1 MKDTLKDVQSEPD
14 ERMLEIQKVGIKG
27 IRYPIYVLD
36 KLNKYQHT
44 IATIEIGVDLP
55 HHFKGTH
62 MSRFIEI
69 INSYRK
75 GIAVKNFK
83 EILSAIKTK
92 LHAKS
97 SHLTIEFPYFIE
109 KKAPVSKSKSLMS
122 YNCVFSGTLGE
133 NFDFFLEVNVPVTTV
148 CPCSKSISKEG
159 AHNQR
164 GNVKVKIR
172 FDGFIWI
179 EDIVELIETSA
190 SCDIYAILKRADEK
204 YVTEK
209 AFANPMF
216 VEDVVREVALKLME
230 DKKIIWFSVEAENF
244 ESIHNHNAYAYIERR
259 RDGIGRFV

>member
-1 MKDTLKDVQSEPD
+1 MKEILKDVQNEPD
-14 ERMLEIQKVGIKG
+14 ARKLEIQRVGIKG
-27 IRYPIYVLD
+27 IKYPIYVLD

-83 EILSAIKTK
+83 EILLAIKK
-92 LHAKS
+92 RLHAKS
-97 SHLTIEFPYFIE
+97 SYLAIEFPYFIE
-109 KKAPVSKSKSLMS
+109 KKAPVTKSKSLMS
-122 YNCVFSGTLGE
+122 YNCTFSGTLGE
-133 NFDFFLEVNVPVTTV
+133 SFDFFLEVNVPVTTV
-148 CPCSKSISKEG
+148 CPCSKSISLDG

-172 FDGFIWI
+172 SEGLVWI
-179 EDIVELIETSA
+179 EDIVQIIESSA
-190 SCDIYAILKRADEK
+190 SCDIFAILKRADEK

-209 AFANPMF
+209 AFSNPMF
-216 VEDVVREVALKLME
+216 VEDIVREVALRLME
-230 DKKIIWFSVEAENF
+230 DKKIIWFSVEAENY
-244 ESIHNHNAYAYIERR
+244 ESIHNHNAYAFIERK
-259 RDGIGRFV
+259 RDGFGRFE

>member
-1 MKDTLKDVQSEPD
+1 MKDTLKDVQNEPD

-27 IRYPIYVLD
+27 IKYPIYVLD

-83 EILSAIKTK
+83 DILLAIKNK

-109 KKAPVSKSKSLMS
+109 KKAPITKSKSLMS
-122 YNCVFSGTLGE
+122 YNCVFSGTLGDT
-133 NFDFFLEVNVPVTTV
+133 FDFFLEVNVPITTV
-148 CPCSKSISKEG
+148 CPCSKSISREG

-164 GNVKVKIR
+164 GNVKAKLR

-179 EDIVELIETSA
+179 EDVVDLIENSA

-204 YVTEK
+204 FVTEK
-209 AFANPMF
+209 AFSNPMF

-230 DKKIIWFSVEAENF
+230 DKKIIWFSVEAENY

-259 RDGIGRFV
+259 RDGFGRFV